1 MQTADGYAVLRRMS
15 AYCVVSRKWGRIW
28 LSVARGAAEPPPFW
42 VTYVMGL
49 IQQSFFIDTDDHP
62 YMHVLLMI
70 HVKNVL
76 RDAMPDL
83 RIEMETIVHFY
94 SILTLS
100 EFYLRQLED
109 FLACKFDAL
118 LQLPPR
124 HAL

>member
-1 MQTADGYAVLRRMS
+1 MQTADGYALLRRMGT
-15 AYCVVSRKWGRIW
+15 YCTVSRRRGRIC
-28 LSVARGAAEPPPFW
+28 LSPAPGHEMPPFW

-49 IQQSFFIDTDDHP
+49 IQQSFFVDTDDHP

-70 HVKNVL
+70 HIKNVL
-76 RDAMPDL
+76 HDAMPDL

-100 EFYLRQLED
+100 DFYLRQLED

-124 HAL
+124 RAL